1 MMRVFPYPKSPKI
14 NVEQLRAIS
23 PRYQAQVIKVL
34 FSILLFI
41 LTYLIVL
48 ALAIGIFLLSL
59 VGAMAIISFLKGLY
73 ALLLVAAI
81 VLSAGMFVYFIIKF
95 LFQIKRDT
103 DTSRIELQEQDQPD
117 LFEFVRRVCEE
128 TEAPFPQKIFISPAV
143 NACVFYNSSFLSMFL
158 PVRKN
163 LEIGAGLIN
172 CINLTEFKA
181 ILAHEFGH
189 FSQSST
195 RLGSYTYRFN
205 RVIHNL
211 LYENEGW
218 LNALNAI
225 ASTHAIMALFGQITI
240 WLVRGVMELFVAV
253 YKLINLNY
261 LALSREME
269 FHADSVAVSVSG
281 SAPIISA
288 LRRLEFG
295 QAAYHYTIRGIL
307 DYQPD
312 KATRARNFFVL
323 HKENL
328 AHMANL
334 NDFPLEHGLPYMDEA
349 LYKTKT
355 VEPRLRYKDVW
366 SSHPD
371 TDERKANA
379 FKTEIPADII
389 YDSAWILF
397 KNAEKLQEDL
407 SARIH
412 ELEPGKKDAEVVDNA
427 HLIAHMRAEE
437 EKNKVNPVYN
447 DYYTYSSNTF
457 VAVPELTTHEKEAL
471 TLLEVQELFSKA
483 QVEKLKNHYRDLSD
497 TETMKMISEG
507 HLQVKRFEFDGKKYT
522 RYYSATIFK
531 QLKNETDQQKE
542 ELEKY
547 NQKISAWFYVHL
559 EQKNPVQ
566 AAKYKGLLNFNHTY
580 NNRVQKIYDLFQELI
595 QFYHEHLVRHRQAE
609 DVPYQLKKIKEIYA
623 LAVTAQKD
631 LKELHLPEE
640 LRDEQNFLN
649 GYRSLGDVTIANP
662 ASEENLNGFNTLY
675 ESLQN
680 LTDKI
685 NGLTAELSRS
695 VLKEQERALSVF
707 KH

>member
-1 MMRVFPYPKSPKI
+1 MHSFPYPKSPKV
-14 NVEQLRAIS
+14 NVDELRAIG
-23 PRYQAQVIKVL
+23 PRYQAQVVKVL

-41 LTYLIVL
+41 LTYLVVL
-48 ALAIGIFLLSL
+48 AVAIGIFLLSL
-59 VGAMAIISFLKGLY
+59 VAAMAIISTLKGLY

-81 VLSAGMFVYFIIKF
+81 VLSAGMFVYFIVKF

-103 DTSRIELQEQDQPD
+103 DTSRMELQEKDQPD

-218 LNALNAI
+218 LNTLNAM
-225 ASTHAIMALFGQITI
+225 ASAHAIMALFGQITV

-295 QAAYHYTIRGIL
+295 QSVYQYTVRGIIS
-307 DYQPD
+307 YQAD
-312 KATRARNFFVL
+312 KASRARNFFAL
-323 HKENL
+323 HRNNL
-328 AHMANL
+328 THMAAL
-334 NDFPLEHGLPYMDEA
+334 NDLPLEHGLPFIDEE

-371 TDERKANA
+371 TEERKVSA
-379 FKTEIPADII
+379 FKTEVPADMI
-389 YDSAWILF
+389 YESAWILF
-397 KNAEKLQEDL
+397 KNAEKIQQDL

-412 ELEPGKKDAEVVDNA
+412 ELEPGNKELEVVDEG
-427 HLIAHMRAEE
+427 LLMTHMRAEE
-437 EKNKVNPVYN
+437 EKNKVNPAYK

-457 VAVPELTTHEKEAL
+457 VQVPELSTGEKTSLQTVVVE
-471 TLLEVQELFSKA
+471 ELFSVA
-483 QVEKLKNHYRDLSD
+483 QVEKLKNHYRDVND

-507 HLQVKRFEFDGKKYT
+507 HLQVKRFEFDGKQYT
-522 RYYSATIFK
+522 RYYSGNLFK
-531 QLKNETDQQKE
+531 QLKTETEQQKE

-547 NQKISAWFYVHL
+547 NQKISAWFYVQA
-559 EQKNPVQ
+559 EQKDE
-566 AAKYKGLLNFNHTY
+566 ALAGRYKRVLDY
-580 NNRVQKIYDLFQELI
+580 NQNYADRSQKIYDLFQELI
-595 QFYHEHLVRHRQAE
+595 QFYHEHIARHRQAE
-609 DVPYQLKKIKEIYA
+609 DIPYQLKKIKEIYA
-623 LAVTAQKD
+623 SAVNVQKE
-631 LKELHLPEE
+631 LKEIQLPAE
-640 LRDEQNFLN
+640 LQAEQE
-649 GYRSLGDVTIANP
+649 VTNSHMLVGEVTVGNP
-662 ASEENLNGFNTLY
+662 ASEENLMGFNALY

-680 LTDKI
+680 LSEKLNDAT
-685 NGLTAELSRS
+685 TQLSRM
-695 VLKEQERALSVF
+695 VLKEQDKILALLL
-707 KH
+707 